1 MPHTVLVVEDEPHI
15 VDSLSFLMKKAG
27 FEVFI
32 ARDGD
37 AALRMVES
45 RPPDLMLLD
54 IMLPRRD
61 GFEVLKTVRLNQA
74 WRDIRVILLTAKGR
88 DVDRLKGMELGADD
102 FVTKPFST
110 KDIVRLVKQHL
121 GVEESTA

>member
-61 GFEVLKTVRLNQA
+61 GFEVLKTVRSNQA
-74 WRDIRVILLTAKGR
+74 WRDMRIILLTAKGR

-110 KDIVRLVKQHL
+110 KDIVRLVRQHL
-121 GVEESTA
+121 GVEENSA

>member
-61 GFEVLKTVRLNQA
+61 GFEVLKTVRSNQA
-74 WRDIRVILLTAKGR
+74 LRDMRVILLTAKGR

-110 KDIVRLVKQHL
+110 KDIVRLVRQQL
-121 GVEESTA
+121 GVEEKSA

>member
-1 MPHTVLVVEDEPHI
+1 MPQTVLVVEDEPHI

-37 AALRMVES
+37 AALRMVKS

-54 IMLPRRD
+54 IMLPRKD
-61 GFEVLKTVRLNQA
+61 GFEVLKSVRSNDA
-74 WRDIRVILLTAKGR
+74 WKDIRVILLTAKGR

-110 KDIVRLVKQHL
+110 KDVVRLVKQHL
-121 GVEESTA
+121 GVEEKLA

>member
-1 MPHTVLVVEDEPHI
+1 MPQTVLVVEDEPHI
-15 VDSLSFLMKKAG
+15 VDSLSFLMKRAG

-45 RPPDLMLLD
+45 RPPDLILLD

-61 GFEVLKTVRLNQA
+61 GFEVLKYVRANDA
-74 WRDIRVILLTAKGR
+74 WKDMRVILLTAKGR

-110 KDIVRLVKQHL
+110 KDVVRLVKQHL
-121 GVEESTA
+121 GVEEKLA

>member
-1 MPHTVLVVEDEPHI
+1 MPQTVLVVEDEPHI

-27 FEVFI
+27 FEVLI

-61 GFEVLKTVRLNQA
+61 GFDVLKTVRSNQA
-74 WRDIRVILLTAKGR
+74 WREMRIILLTAKGR

-110 KDIVRLVKQHL
+110 KDVVRLVKQHL
-121 GVEESTA
+121 GVEENTA

>member
-1 MPHTVLVVEDEPHI
+1 MPQTVLVVEDEPHI

-27 FEVFI
+27 FDVFI

-45 RPPDLMLLD
+45 RPPDLILLD

-61 GFEVLKTVRLNQA
+61 GFEVLKYVRSNDA
-74 WRDIRVILLTAKGR
+74 WKEMRVILLTAKGR

-110 KDIVRLVKQHL
+110 KDVVRLVKQHL
-121 GVEESTA
+121 GVEEKLA

>member
-61 GFEVLKTVRLNQA
+61 GFEVLKTVRSNQA
-74 WRDIRVILLTAKGR
+74 WRDMRIILLTAKGR

-110 KDIVRLVKQHL
+110 KDVVRLVRQHL
-121 GVEESTA
+121 GVEEKSA

>member
-1 MPHTVLVVEDEPHI
+1 MPQTVLVVEDEPHI
-15 VDSLSFLMKKAG
+15 VDSLSFLMKRAG

-45 RPPDLMLLD
+45 CPPDLILLD

-61 GFEVLKTVRLNQA
+61 GFEVLKTLRSNQA
-74 WRDIRVILLTAKGR
+74 WRDICVILLTAKGR

-110 KDIVRLVKQHL
+110 RDIVRLVRQHL
-121 GVEESTA
+121 GVEEKTV

>member
-1 MPHTVLVVEDEPHI
+1 MPQTVLVVEDEPHI

-45 RPPDLMLLD
+45 RPPDLILLD

-61 GFEVLKTVRLNQA
+61 GFEVLKSVRSNKE
-74 WRDIRVILLTAKGR
+74 WRDMRVILLTAKGR

-110 KDIVRLVKQHL
+110 KDVVRLVKQHL
-121 GVEESTA
+121 GVEEKSV

>member
-1 MPHTVLVVEDEPHI
+1 MPQTVLVVEDEPHI

-45 RPPDLMLLD
+45 RPPDLILLD

-61 GFEVLKTVRLNQA
+61 GFEVLKYVRANDA
-74 WRDIRVILLTAKGR
+74 WKEMRVILLTAKGR

-110 KDIVRLVKQHL
+110 KDVVRLVKQHL
-121 GVEESTA
+121 GVEEKLA

>member
-15 VDSLSFLMKKAG
+15 VDSLSFLMKRAG

-61 GFEVLKTVRLNQA
+61 GFDVLKTVRSNQA
-74 WRDIRVILLTAKGR
+74 WRDMRIILLTAKGR

-110 KDIVRLVKQHL
+110 KDVVRLVRQHL
-121 GVEESTA
+121 GVEEKLA

>member
-1 MPHTVLVVEDEPHI
+1 MPQTVLVVEDEPHI

-37 AALRMVES
+37 AALRMVKS

-54 IMLPRRD
+54 IMLPRKD
-61 GFEVLKTVRLNQA
+61 GFEVLKSVRSNDA
-74 WRDIRVILLTAKGR
+74 WKEIRVILLTAKGR

-110 KDIVRLVKQHL
+110 KDVVRLVKHHL
-121 GVEESTA
+121 GVEEKLA

>member
-110 KDIVRLVKQHL
+110 KDIVRLVRQHL
-121 GVEESTA
+121 GVEESPA

>member
-1 MPHTVLVVEDEPHI
+1 MPQTVLVVEDEPHI

-37 AALRMVES
+37 AALRMVKS

-54 IMLPRRD
+54 IMLPRKD
-61 GFEVLKTVRLNQA
+61 GFEVLKSVRSNDS
-74 WRDIRVILLTAKGR
+74 WKEIRVILLTAKGR

-110 KDIVRLVKQHL
+110 KDVVRLVKQHL
-121 GVEESTA
+121 GVEDKLA

>member
-1 MPHTVLVVEDEPHI
+1 MPQTVLVVEDEPHI

-37 AALRMVES
+37 AALRMVKS

-54 IMLPRRD
+54 IMLPRKD
-61 GFEVLKTVRLNQA
+61 GFEVLKSVRSNDS
-74 WRDIRVILLTAKGR
+74 WKEIRVILLTAKGR

-110 KDIVRLVKQHL
+110 KDVVQLVKQHL
-121 GVEESTA
+121 GVEDKLA

>member
-1 MPHTVLVVEDEPHI
+1 MPQTVLVVEDEPHI

-37 AALRMVES
+37 AALRMVKS

-54 IMLPRRD
+54 IMLPRKD
-61 GFEVLKTVRLNQA
+61 GFEVLKSVRSNDA
-74 WRDIRVILLTAKGR
+74 WKEIRVILLTAKGR

-110 KDIVRLVKQHL
+110 KDVVRLVKQHL
-121 GVEESTA
+121 GVEDKLA

>member
-1 MPHTVLVVEDEPHI
+1 MPQTVLVVEDEPHI

-45 RPPDLMLLD
+45 RPPDLILLD

-61 GFEVLKTVRLNQA
+61 GFEVLKYVRANDA
-74 WRDIRVILLTAKGR
+74 WNEMRVILLTAKGR

-110 KDIVRLVKQHL
+110 KDVVRLVKQHL
-121 GVEESTA
+121 GVEEKLA

>member
-61 GFEVLKTVRLNQA
+61 GFEVLKTVRSNQA
-74 WRDIRVILLTAKGR
+74 WRDIRIILLTAKGR

-110 KDIVRLVKQHL
+110 KDVVRLVRQHL
-121 GVEESTA
+121 GVEEKSA